1 MRIIPA
7 IDIMDHQVVQL
18 VGGVPGTEKIK
29 LPDPLEVAQSWV
41 DKGAKYLHIV
51 DLDAAFGEED
61 NIEVIR
67 KIAKN
72 SNVPVQVGGG
82 VRKESVIKKLLDSG
96 VDRVIVGTRAVTDR
110 EWFKEMA
117 MTFPDRLV
125 LALDTK
131 NGQITVKGWQE
142 ESMITLG
149 WMLGSIE
156 DLPIYGILNT
166 NIDVEGQGKG
176 IDESWISKFTSM
188 CKHRVIAS
196 GGVSSE
202 DDAKI
207 LARYGVDSAVV
218 GVSIYTGLMEP
229 WNWSTPWEA

>member
-51 DLDAAFGEED
+51 DLDAAFGEDD

-131 NGQITVKGWQE
+131 NGQIT
-142 ESMITLG
+142 
-149 WMLGSIE
+149 
-156 DLPIYGILNT
+156 
-166 NIDVEGQGKG
+166 
-176 IDESWISKFTSM
+176 
-188 CKHRVIAS
+188 AS
-196 GGVSSE
+196 GS
-202 DDAKI
+202 K
-207 LARYGVDSAVV
+207 RW
-218 GVSIYTGLMEP
+218 P
-229 WNWSTPWEA
+229 